1 MASDYFLPNQSPRTM
16 VEEYYSQ
23 IRKKPAEQK
32 WRLVSLF
39 TVKSDYY
46 YFLFFG
52 RRISQDY
59 HIKNGV
65 WLRCTWTHFRDHS
78 GVGGR
83 ILLYSADVT
92 EEYEG
97 NALLSAQM

>member
-39 TVKSDYY
+39 TVQSDYY

-52 RRISQDY
+52 SMILISV
-59 HIKNGV
+59 IVFVGE
-65 WLRCTWTHFRDHS
+65 S
-78 GVGGR
+78 GTRGEE
-83 ILLYSADVT
+83 LL
-92 EEYEG
+92 
-97 NALLSAQM
+97 